1 MTSHRLLSA
10 ATAALVLACAGCST
24 PGTSPVAP
32 SGVQAAPFDRTHRR
46 PVADASHNYVYVAD
60 AYANTVW
67 IFPAAPA
74 NPGPVGSITTGVMG
88 AEGIAVDGAGN
99 LFVANPDNNTVTIYP
114 RGSSTPS
121 LTLSKDLTTPAA
133 VAVDAGGN
141 VWVSNQLGSY
151 EGSVVEFPAGQ
162 TTPSTVISGLNPLG
176 IAVDSRGN
184 LYVENYNDSAAFVSV
199 YAPGAT
205 QPSKQFG
212 AGDLLQPL
220 GIIVGPTGD
229 VYVADYYYNEVFV
242 FAKKTYKL
250 RKTTFYEIGGMQ
262 SLTLS
267 KDKRLYIGEGSN
279 DVVNEV
285 SKRGFGK
292 LLSNEFHNDLSSS
305 FGVAAD
311 PPVAPG
317 P

>member
-10 ATAALVLACAGCST
+10 ATAAFVLGLAGCSAA
-24 PGTSPVAP
+24 GTSPVTP
-32 SGVQAAPFDRTHRR
+32 SGAQAAPFGKAHGR

-67 IFPAAPA
+67 IFPAAPLDP
-74 NPGPVGSITTGVMG
+74 NPVGSITSGVVG
-88 AEGIAVDGAGN
+88 AEGVAVGGTGN
-99 LFVANPDNNTVTIYP
+99 LYVANPGNNTVTIYP
-114 RGSSTPS
+114 RGSSSPS

-133 VAVDAGGN
+133 VAVDANGN

-162 TTPSTVISGLNPLG
+162 TTPSTVIGGLNPLG
-176 IAVDSRGN
+176 IAVDSHGN

-199 YAPGAT
+199 YPPGAT

-220 GIIVGPTGD
+220 GITVGPTGD
-229 VYVADYYYNEVFV
+229 VYVADYYYNEIFV

-250 RKTTFYEIGGMQ
+250 RKTTFYETGGME

-267 KDKRLYIGEGSN
+267 KDKRLYIGEASN
-279 DVVNEV
+279 DVVNEI